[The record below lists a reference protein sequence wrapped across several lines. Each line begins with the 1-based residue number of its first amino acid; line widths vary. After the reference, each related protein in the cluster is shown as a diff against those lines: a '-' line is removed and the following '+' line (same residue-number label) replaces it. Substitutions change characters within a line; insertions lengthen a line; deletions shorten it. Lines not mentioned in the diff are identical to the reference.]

1 LEYEIVNYWV
11 WDSLFGFDYTLE
23 LAEVILRAGE
33 ALVYTEVWDQ
43 RTNQGEPITPGEYQ
57 TFAMVRE
64 GEPSRELTTAP
75 KPFTVSP

>member
-1 LEYEIVNYWV
+1 MNYWV

-43 RTNQGEPITPGEYQ
+43 PDYGDK
-57 TFAMVRE
+57 
-64 GEPSRELTTAP
+64 S
-75 KPFTVSP
+75 